1 MLSLP
6 LITPRTDASLWP
18 SHRVSNTYL
27 DAPSTDP
34 QNPAGQRQP
43 HAQHAHHA
51 GPSRSLLAAL
61 SADENVIDQRKQNVR
76 RFGAGWIRPPGV
88 AKTYQATMDEA
99 AEREEQ
105 EILARR
111 EQVLLDLAAAQ
122 QDATN
127 EEARAEG
134 EDEDMGEGERDL
146 DDEVP
151 EAEADDSNS
160 DISDSENE
168 TSLLEEGDTSALGGG
183 HTENMTFNDDSFI
196 EGSTVAAEVEHMLE
210 MEEAEMAGVL
220 QDERDLDDDVPEAG
234 SYEHTDSE
242 LEDSS
247 SGGEGNVSRG
257 PAMSSARRISGR
269 RTSGRRRSSGVRSGR
284 GNRSSILD
292 GSSLLDGSSFLRS
305 SPAAARENLRSRIMG
320 PRAPRGA

>member
-1 MLSLP
+1 
-6 LITPRTDASLWP
+6 
-18 SHRVSNTYL
+18 
-27 DAPSTDP
+27 
-34 QNPAGQRQP
+34 
-43 HAQHAHHA
+43 
-51 GPSRSLLAAL
+51 
-61 SADENVIDQRKQNVR
+61 
-76 RFGAGWIRPPGV
+76 
-88 AKTYQATMDEA
+88 MDEA

-134 EDEDMGEGERDL
+134 EDEEMIEGERDL

-151 EAEADDSNS
+151 EAEADES
-160 DISDSENE
+160 DVSGSEDEASE
-168 TSLLEEGDTSALGGG
+168 TEEGDTSAVGG
-183 HTENMTFNDDSFI
+183 HTGNMTFNEDSFL
-196 EGSTVAAEVEHMLE
+196 EGSMVAADVEHMLE

-247 SGGEGNVSRG
+247 SEGEGNVSRG
-257 PAMSSARRISGR
+257 PAPSSGR
-269 RTSGRRRSSGVRSGR
+269 RTSGRQSSGRQSSGRRSSGMRSGR
-284 GNRSSILD
+284 GNRSSIALE
-292 GSSLLDGSSFLRS
+292 GSSVLDGSSFLRS
-305 SPAAARENLRSRIMG
+305 SPAAARDSLRSRIMG